1 MGRKWKLKIFMEV
14 GNMSYY
20 LRVFPFWVISTL
32 LAFVS
37 VDENLHGMVAIIQ
50 ISVMF
55 IMSEVDRVMLKL
67 READRVRKD

>member
-1 MGRKWKLKIFMEV
+1 
-14 GNMSYY
+14 MSYY
-20 LRVFPFWVISTL
+20 LRVFTFWVISTL
-32 LAFVS
+32 LAYVS

-50 ISVMF
+50 TSVTF